1 GFSSTGFMW
10 RLAGTRQAR
19 ACSAWARPISPPSA
33 VTAALFD
40 MFCGLNGRTRT
51 PRRVKAR
58 ASPAT
63 SSDLPTSDPVPC
75 SISARVMRCGSS
87 ELDPRLRLDPGAER
101 VLDQIHLGDE
111 IGDFDQRGRRV
122 AAS

>member
-1 GFSSTGFMW
+1 
-10 RLAGTRQAR
+10 
-19 ACSAWARPISPPSA
+19 
-33 VTAALFD
+33 
-40 MFCGLNGRTRT
+40 MFCGLNGRTLS

-87 ELDPRLRLDPGAER
+87 ELDPRLRLDPGSER
-101 VLDQIHLGDE
+101 MLDQSHLSDEVGDLN
-111 IGDFDQRGRRV
+111 QRRRRV
-122 AAS
+122 AAGDDDMQIARLAAQHGDDLV